1 MKFDFAANG
10 GVFLEAIV
18 TTLYIVSVALGTGG
32 LAGLGLGVLLFI
44 TRKGGLR
51 PNAVVFNILNVLIN
65 FFRPIPFII
74 FVAAMG
80 PLTLKVVGSSIGT
93 NAFIFPAALMVT
105 FASSRL
111 VEQSLVSLDPGM
123 I

>member
-18 TTLYIVSVALGTGG
+18 TTRYIVSVALGTGG

-51 PNAVVFNILNVLIN
+51 PNAVVFNILNVLLN
-65 FFRPIPFII
+65 FFRPIQNKKYL
-74 FVAAMG
+74 AAME
-80 PLTLKVVGSSIGT
+80 PLTLKVVGSRIGT
-93 NAFIFPAALMVT
+93 NAFI
-105 FASSRL
+105 
-111 VEQSLVSLDPGM
+111 
-123 I
+123 